1 MLALTPKV
9 ILLTNDWVWH
19 SPFYGYVIRHAKYYP
34 ISHGIDHILPK
45 LKALVE
51 QGYSIAVYP
60 EGTRSRDCTIGR
72 FHKGAFHIAQ
82 RLNLDII
89 PLMLYGTGH
98 VLPKKAKT
106 LRRGQ
111 IVLNVGQR
119 ITPQEQRTHGT
130 TYQLC
135 KYMRHYYID
144 QYRQMT
150 DTLDQDA

>member
-1 MLALTPKV
+1 MQLCALT
-9 ILLTNDWVWH
+9 
-19 SPFYGYVIRHAKYYP
+19 
-34 ISHGIDHILPK
+34 
-45 LKALVE
+45 
-51 QGYSIAVYP
+51 QGFHPRSYRIAV
-60 EGTRSRDCTIGR
+60 DL
-72 FHKGAFHIAQ
+72 
-82 RLNLDII
+82 LNSLV
-89 PLMLYGTGH
+89 PLLLGTGH